1 MKKLKLEE
9 LGRRSVE
16 EYKQI
21 EKLPLIIIL
30 DDIRSA
36 YNVGAVFRSSDAFM
50 VDRLC
55 LCGITAKPP
64 NREIH
69 KTALGANESVEWTAY
84 DSAAN
89 CISSLKEEGYQV
101 LAVEQTAESIPLQG
115 FKIKVSKKYALV
127 FGNEVQ
133 GIGQEALELCN
144 QSLEIPQEGTK
155 HSLNVSVTAGIVLWE
170 FFSAMR
176 SVE

>member
-133 GIGQEALELCN
+133 GIGQEAL
-144 QSLEIPQEGTK
+144 
-155 HSLNVSVTAGIVLWE
+155 
-170 FFSAMR
+170 
-176 SVE
+176 